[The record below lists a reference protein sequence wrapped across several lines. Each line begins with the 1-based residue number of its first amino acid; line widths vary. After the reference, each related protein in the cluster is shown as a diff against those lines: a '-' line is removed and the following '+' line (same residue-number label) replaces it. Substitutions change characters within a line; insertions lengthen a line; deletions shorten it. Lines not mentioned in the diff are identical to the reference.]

1 MPRRRYTE
9 QQFRDAVADPTIT
22 TLAELCR
29 ALGIVPRGANYEV
42 LRRYAREL
50 GLDPDLDQRLA
61 DRRPDPPRR
70 RRRVSD
76 EDLLAALRD
85 PGIDGY
91 AALCASL
98 GMQAHS
104 STNRRLRMRAAAH
117 GVVIPTSWSNG
128 RLGAEVGDHAAA
140 ELRTVLEQASSLR
153 QAILLLGGDPDAT
166 AYARLARSA
175 EQHGLSLRE
184 LAAKGSGRRRRPIE
198 DYLVQGSRVPSAK
211 LRVRLIRE
219 GLKAHRCESC
229 ERTHWMGQP
238 IPLELDHIDGDRF
251 NNELTNLRLLC
262 PNCHA
267 LTPTYRGRN
276 IGRYRSST

>member
-9 QQFRDAVADPTIT
+9 QQFRTAVADPGIS

-50 GLDPDLDQRLA
+50 DLDPDLDERFA
-61 DRRPDPPRR
+61 ARRPSPPRR

-91 AALCASL
+91 PALCAYL
-98 GMQAHS
+98 GLRPHS

-128 RLGAEVGDHAAA
+128 RLRAEMGDHTAQ
-140 ELRTVLEQASSLR
+140 ELRTVIEQASSLNE
-153 QAILLLGGDPDAT
+153 AIVLLGATPDAT
-166 AYARLARSA
+166 AYARLFRSA
-175 EQHGLSLRE
+175 EQHGLSLQE
-184 LAAKGSGRRRRPIE
+184 LATRGSGRRRRPIE
-198 DYLVQGSRVPSAK
+198 DYLVRGSRVPSAK

-219 GLKAHRCESC
+219 GLKTHRCELC
-229 ERTHWMGQP
+229 ERTHWRGQP

-251 NNELTNLRLLC
+251 NNELENLRLLC